1 MRTVLAIGDSDLLLA
16 LQLLLNEEPR
26 VNIVGTTSELEGLL
40 SLIETTGPDLVL
52 LDWELPGRPLKELLA
67 EALSYQKPPRI
78 IVIGN
83 NVIAKESALQS
94 GADSFVVIGE
104 QPEKLLAAVRQTS
117 HQEIINPDLN

>member
-26 VNIVGTTSELEGLL
+26 VNIIGTTSELEGLL

-52 LDWELPGRPLKELLA
+52 LDWELPGRPLKELLV
-67 EALSYQKPPRI
+67 ESLSNQSPPRI
-78 IVIGN
+78 IVLGK

-94 GADSFVVIGE
+94 GADSFVVIGD
-104 QPEKLLAAVRQTS
+104 QPEKLLAAVRETS
-117 HQEIINPDLN
+117 QQEVINPDEK

>member
-26 VNIVGTTSELEGLL
+26 VNIVGTTSELDGLL

-67 EALSYQKPPRI
+67 EALSYQSPPRI

-94 GADSFVVIGE
+94 GADSFLVIGDE
-104 QPEKLLAAVRQTS
+104 PEKLLAAVRQTS
-117 HQEIINPDLN
+117 H